1 MTIEQSCQVVAARR
15 QGNAVIEPTGDLLR
29 RIINRAEGSAL
40 FRSLWRFTLTAPAA
54 GSLPALLAEVPDPR
68 GRKGRRHTLA
78 ATLAATVCGILT
90 GARGCE
96 AIAQWVRN
104 QDRTIWHALGFFR
117 KPPCANMYRNLLKR
131 LPAESFEAI
140 IARWMKELIPDPLP
154 NDRPKGVALDGKTL
168 CGTLDKHARSIHLLA
183 LFDHQT
189 AGVLRQLAMPPET
202 NEHKAALTLL
212 KQIALKGRV
221 ITGDAIFC
229 QRDLCQQIIDAEGDY
244 LIAVKGN
251 QPELKAAIE
260 AEFQPG
266 PISL

>member
-1 MTIEQSCQVVAARR
+1 LS
-15 QGNAVIEPTGDLLR
+15 
-29 RIINRAEGSAL
+29 
-40 FRSLWRFTLTAPAA
+40 APAA

-68 GRKGRRHTLA
+68 GRQGLRHPLA

-104 QDRTIWHALGFFR
+104 QDRKIWHALGFTR

-131 LPAESFEAI
+131 LPAEAFEAI
-140 IARWMKELIPDPLP
+140 IGRWMKALIPDPLP
-154 NDRPKGVALDGKTL
+154 SDPLQGVAMDGKVL
-168 CGTLDKHARSIHLLA
+168 CGTLDKHARSVHLLA

-189 AGVLRQLAMPPET
+189 AGVLRHLAMPGDT

-212 KQIALKGRV
+212 KQIVLKGRV

-229 QRDLCQQIIDAEGDY
+229 QRDLCQQIIDSGGDY
-244 LIAVKGN
+244 MIAVKDN

-266 PISL
+266 FSPL